1 MEPVHKLP
9 VCCAEYW
16 IELSPSLQEVGVL
29 RCVFVLQVVEQVWDE
44 SLIAVAV
51 LLWGSLVYRLQ
62 TCLYLPVKNYA

>member
-1 MEPVHKLP
+1 MEPVHKFL

-16 IELSPSLQEVGVL
+16 VELSLSLQEVNVL
-29 RCVFVLQVVEQVWDE
+29 SDVFIIQVEVKVWDD

-51 LLWGSLVYRLQ
+51 LFWWSPIYRLQ